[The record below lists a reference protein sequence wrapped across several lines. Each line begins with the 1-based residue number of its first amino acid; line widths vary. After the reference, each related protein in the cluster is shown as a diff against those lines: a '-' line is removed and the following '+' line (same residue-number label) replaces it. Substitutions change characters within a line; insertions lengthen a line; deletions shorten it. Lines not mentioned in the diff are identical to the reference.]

1 MTYPKVEDL
10 KEEGERHVEALPQ
23 QRELPRLDELHG
35 HGHQR
40 LGVEICWL
48 MGNFHFSLKK

>member
-1 MTYPKVEDL
+1 MTYPEVEDL

-23 QRELPRLDELHG
+23 QREFPRLDELHG

-40 LGVEICWL
+40 LSVE
-48 MGNFHFSLKK
+48 M

>member
-1 MTYPKVEDL
+1 MTYPEVEDL
-10 KEEGERHVEALPQ
+10 KEEGERHVEALPK

-40 LGVEICWL
+40 LSVE
-48 MGNFHFSLKK
+48 M